1 MHRAQSI
8 SDERSSISLGW
19 RTTENSYP
27 PPLFFDSERPNG
39 AISRMSALC
48 FLTQGIEVVRVL
60 SQPLE
65 DTFRLNRPNE
75 PAKA

>member
-1 MHRAQSI
+1 M
-8 SDERSSISLGW
+8 SDERSSIPIGW
-19 RTTENSYP
+19 RTTRNSYP
-27 PPLFFDSERPNG
+27 PPLFFDSERENG
-39 AISRMSALC
+39 AISRVYALC